1 MLIRIQNM
9 DCTHTFSQ
17 NIVFSYYYTPHV
29 NVKSKKKSC
38 TYTYMPSQ
46 NIVFILYMHM
56 PKSKISCTIYNTYT
70 YVNLKYNIYTPHAR
84 HTKSKYSVYKTT
96 RQNIILAYIFIKIQ
110 NIVLAET
117 ITHIQHTC
125 QNIIFMLTF

>member
-1 MLIRIQNM
+1 
-9 DCTHTFSQ
+9 
-17 NIVFSYYYTPHV
+17 
-29 NVKSKKKSC
+29 
-38 TYTYMPSQ
+38 MPSQ